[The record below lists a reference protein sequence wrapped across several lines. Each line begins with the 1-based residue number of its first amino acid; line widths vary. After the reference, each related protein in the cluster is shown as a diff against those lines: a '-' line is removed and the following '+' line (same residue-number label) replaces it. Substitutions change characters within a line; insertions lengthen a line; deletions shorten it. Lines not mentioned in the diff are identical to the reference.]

1 MEKLLETRA
10 GYTIASVDH
19 EGVKRVGLLAEGSQ
33 SLVCDLLAEGDIKE
47 AESLRESRNT
57 TDYFIIDTSVA
68 SRQLNVRKVVIFH
81 DQEHGGRCQEALA
94 IGQVDALDHLH
105 ILEDL
110 SEHWV
115 RDELHAAQR

>member
-68 SRQLNVRKVVIFH
+68 SRQLNVR
-81 DQEHGGRCQEALA
+81 
-94 IGQVDALDHLH
+94 
-105 ILEDL
+105 
-110 SEHWV
+110 
-115 RDELHAAQR
+115 